1 MAKVTNYINNLKTIC
16 NTGHHARTLM
26 VYILQNVQEDGPD
39 ARTFDGH
46 RASEYAD
53 KSYLEIEM
61 DKIRLTVNRD
71 DTPSKYSENLL
82 MSKGIMKLLGAL
94 EEYPDHD

>member
-16 NTGHHARTLM
+16 NTGHHARNLM

-53 KSYLEIEM
+53 KSYLETEM
-61 DKIRLTVNRD
+61 NNIKSMIKRDETPDKN
-71 DTPSKYSENLL
+71 SENLL